1 MATEANPELE
11 PKQEIALTA
20 LMGDPNIKRAA
31 EAAGV
36 GERTLHRW
44 LDEPVFIAAY
54 RKARRQAFGVA
65 ISLTQKYAPLA
76 VNELAKIIMDKST
89 PPTAKV
95 AAITTMLKFSR
106 ESLELDDLAARLEA
120 LEAAAKKE
128 QAEPGYPRA
137 A

>member
-106 ESLELDDLAARLEA
+106 ESLELDDLATRLEA
-120 LEAAAKKE
+120 LEAAAKKDE
-128 QAEPGYPRA
+128 NSRA

>member
-1 MATEANPELE
+1 MSTESNQATDA
-11 PKQEIALTA
+11 KKEIALAA
-20 LMGDPNIKRAA
+20 LMADPNIKRAA
-31 EAAGV
+31 EATGV
-36 GERTLHRW
+36 SERTLHRW
-44 LDEPVFIAAY
+44 LDEPAFMAAF

-106 ESLELDDLAARLEA
+106 ESLELDDLATRLEA
-120 LEAAAKKE
+120 LEAAAKKDE
-128 QAEPGYPRA
+128 NSRA

>member
-1 MATEANPELE
+1 LGR
-11 PKQEIALTA
+11 KQEIALTA